1 MATST
6 PTRRP
11 DTAPPRRS
19 AKDEKAMLTPSAP
32 DKMPLAIVSDIACPW
47 CFIGKTRLETAL
59 ANHNLTER
67 VAITWLPYELNPEM
81 PAEGMDRTAYLD
93 AKFGPGKRREIE
105 LRLSEAALESGVTFN
120 WVKVTKSVNTRMAH
134 MLVAA
139 AATVQRGGEMT
150 AALFKAYWQDGRDIG
165 DLETLVAI
173 AAEQGFD
180 EQAARDELA
189 NDELRE
195 TVIGL
200 EAHAQKVGVTGVPF
214 FIVDG
219 KLAVSGAQPPE
230 VWTQVFAQV
239 LAAKPHDEDE

>member
-1 MATST
+1 
-6 PTRRP
+6 
-11 DTAPPRRS
+11 
-19 AKDEKAMLTPSAP
+19 MLNPAAA
-32 DKMPLAIVSDIACPW
+32 DKLPIAIVSDIACPW
-47 CFIGKTRLETAL
+47 CFIGKARLETAL
-59 ANHNLTER
+59 ANHGLAER

-81 PAEGMDRTAYLD
+81 PAEGMDRTAYLE
-93 AKFGPGKRREIE
+93 AKFGSGKRREIE

-120 WVKVTKSVNTRMAH
+120 LAKVTKSVNTRMAH

-150 AALFKAYWQDGRDIG
+150 AALFKAYWQDGRDVG
-165 DLETLVAI
+165 DFETLVAI
-173 AAEQGFD
+173 AVEQGFD

-195 TVIGL
+195 TIIGL

-239 LAAKPHDEDE
+239 LAGARG

>member
-1 MATST
+1 MQ
-6 PTRRP
+6 
-11 DTAPPRRS
+11 
-19 AKDEKAMLTPSAP
+19 
-32 DKMPLAIVSDIACPW
+32 DKLPLAIVSDIACPW
-47 CFIGKTRLETAL
+47 CFIGRARLETAL
-59 ANHNLTER
+59 ERYGLTER
-67 VAITWLPYELNPEM
+67 FVITWLPYELNPEM
-81 PAEGMDRTAYLD
+81 PAEGMDRNQYLEG
-93 AKFGPGKRREIE
+93 KFGPGKRKEIE
-105 LRLSEAALESGVTFN
+105 VRLSEAALESGVTFN
-120 WVKVTKSVNTRMAH
+120 WAKVTKSVNTRMAH

-139 AATVQRGGEMT
+139 ASTVQRGGDMT

-173 AAEQGFD
+173 AVEQGFD

-195 TVIGL
+195 TIIGL

-219 KLAVSGAQPPE
+219 KLAVSGAQPPD

-239 LAAKPHDEDE
+239 LTGRQQDDDEDR